1 MAAQILWIT
10 ASSIYV
16 LLATLHLLYTFF
28 TNKFSARDSQ
38 TTEMMKQ
45 THPVLTNR
53 TTMWKAWI
61 GFNGSHSAGGI
72 FLGAVNIILAI
83 FYFDFLSAALPLI
96 ILTDIT
102 SLFFLFLGIKYW
114 FNIPLG
120 GIVIATICYIAATII
135 ILV

>member
-10 ASSIYV
+10 ASSVYII
-16 LLATLHLLYTFF
+16 LAGLHLLYTFF
-28 TNKFSARDSQ
+28 TNKFDARDSH
-38 TTEMMKQ
+38 TTDIMKQ

-114 FNIPLG
+114 F
-120 GIVIATICYIAATII
+120 
-135 ILV
+135 